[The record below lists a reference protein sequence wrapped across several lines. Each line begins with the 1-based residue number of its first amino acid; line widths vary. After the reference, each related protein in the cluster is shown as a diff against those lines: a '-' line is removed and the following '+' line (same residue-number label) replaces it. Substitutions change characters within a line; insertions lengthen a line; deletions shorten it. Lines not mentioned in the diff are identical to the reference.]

1 MELRAPAGASL
12 RRRLLLKLAL
22 PLLVLF
28 ALDGALSAWAAR
40 HYANHVYDRWLY
52 DSAQSLAQ
60 QVRLTRDTAAL
71 HLPQVAQEMFEWD
84 AEDRIRFR
92 VEGSRSGLIAG
103 QDVPMHGDNA
113 LQLFNLRYFDAPVDG
128 TVMRWAVITS
138 PLPPVGEEVTIVVG
152 ETTNKRDRLTEEI
165 MLAVWVPQI
174 VLLMFAGGF
183 AWRTIVVQTQKLHA
197 LSVSLRDMSYET
209 LSAVSDA
216 DMPEEMQ
223 PLIEA
228 VNALIVK
235 LDAAALAHRTFVANA
250 AHQLRTPL
258 TALSLQAEQAVN
270 CESLPEMRAAVKDV
284 RAAVQRATR
293 LANQLLLLSRAEPE
307 AQSGA
312 NRTRTDLYDLAFE
325 TASAW
330 VPQAVAAGIDL
341 GFDEASVHVAVDVDA
356 ALMAEAVNNLL
367 DNALKY
373 CPRGS
378 RVTVSVRL
386 LPEPTI
392 VVEDSGRG
400 IAPEERGRVVRRFH
414 RGDHGGNAG
423 TGLGLAIADEI
434 AVAHAGRFVITDAEG
449 GGARFE
455 IRLPVAQARPAATA
469 ARA

>member
-1 MELRAPAGASL
+1 MASRAPVAVSL
-12 RRRLLLKLAL
+12 RRRFLLKLAL

-60 QVRLTRDTAAL
+60 QVRLTRDTTAL
-71 HLPQVAQEMFEWD
+71 HLPQAAREMFEWD
-84 AEDRIRFR
+84 AEDRILFR

-103 QDVPMHGDNA
+103 QSVPMRGSNA
-113 LQLFNLRYFDAPVDG
+113 EQGFNLRYFDAPVDG
-128 TVMRWAVITS
+128 TLMRWAVLTS
-138 PLPPVGEEVTIVVG
+138 PLPPVGEEITIVVG
-152 ETTNKRDRLTEEI
+152 ETTRKRDRLTEEI
-165 MLAVWVPQI
+165 MLAVWLPQI
-174 VLLMFAGGF
+174 VLLVFAGGF

-197 LSVSLRDMSYET
+197 LSVSLRDMSYKT
-209 LSAVSDA
+209 LAA
-216 DMPEEMQ
+216 LPGGDMPAEMQ

-228 VNALIVK
+228 LNALIQK
-235 LDAAALAHRTFVANA
+235 LDAAALAHRSFVANA

-258 TALSLQAEQAVN
+258 TALSLQAEQALN
-270 CESLPEMRAAVKDV
+270 SESLSEMRVAVQEV

-312 NRTRTDLYDLAFE
+312 NRARTDLHELAFE

-341 GFDEASVHVAVDVDA
+341 GFDETSDHAMADVDA
-356 ALMAEAVNNLL
+356 ALIAEAINNLL

-373 CPRGS
+373 CPRGA
-378 RVTVSVRL
+378 RVTVAVRQS
-386 LPEPTI
+386 PEPTLI
-392 VVEDSGRG
+392 VEDSGPG
-400 IAPEERGRVVRRFH
+400 IPETARGRVIKRFH
-414 RGDHGGNAG
+414 RGDHAGNAG
-423 TGLGLAIADEI
+423 SGLGLAIAHEI
-434 AVAHAGRFVITDAEG
+434 ALAHAGRFVITDAEG

-455 IRLPVAQARPAATA
+455 LRLPAA
-469 ARA
+469 

>member
-1 MELRAPAGASL
+1 MDLRVPVGVSL

-22 PLLVLF
+22 PLLALF

-60 QVRLTRDTAAL
+60 QVRLTQDSTAL
-71 HLPQVAQEMFEWD
+71 HLPEVAREMFEWD
-84 AEDRIRFR
+84 AEDRVIFR

-103 QDVPMHGDNA
+103 RAVPLHGSNA
-113 LQLFNLRYFDAPVDG
+113 VQLFNLRYFDAAVDG
-128 TVMRWAVITS
+128 NLMRWAVLTS

-152 ETTNKRDRLTEEI
+152 ETTRKRDRLTEEI
-165 MLAVWVPQI
+165 MLAVWLPQI
-174 VLLMFAGGF
+174 VLLIFAGGF

-197 LSVSLRDMSYET
+197 LSVSLRDMSYRSLAT
-209 LSAVSDA
+209 VSGA

-228 VNALIVK
+228 LNALIGK

-258 TALSLQAEQAVN
+258 TALSLQAEHALN
-270 CESLPEMRAAVKDV
+270 RESLPEMRAAVHDV

-307 AQSGA
+307 AQSKA
-312 NRTRTDLYDLAFE
+312 NRVRTDLYELAFE
-325 TASAW
+325 TARAW

-356 ALMAEAVNNLL
+356 ALIAEAINNLL

-373 CPRGS
+373 CPRET
-378 RVTVSVRL
+378 RVTVAVQM

-392 VVEDSGRG
+392 VVEDSGPG
-400 IAPEERGRVVRRFH
+400 IPVEARGRVIRRFN
-414 RGDHGGNAG
+414 RGDHADSAG
-423 TGLGLAIADEI
+423 TGLGLAIAHEI
-434 AVAHAGRFVITDAEG
+434 ALAHAGSFVIADAPG

-455 IRLPVAQARPAATA
+455 LRLPLA
-469 ARA
+469 